1 MLDPESEQ
9 IREVCARF
17 GLAVYSAQCLEREL
31 AMLLAASGTPEYFTA
46 WDYDDRLA
54 GNFDSTFGALV
65 TMFAGTAGPT
75 DKQLLIELEKAV
87 RDRNELVHGYFWNRS
102 VEFASTE
109 GRTQMLEELDHLVRS
124 FDSLDAKVSVL
135 VNDLM
140 KKRGVTEDVVQA
152 QFEKLMS
159 GIAAPHDPKKLQKSV
174 VITAASE
181 WKVGEAVKCG
191 ILFVSDAGN
200 LVLGERGLCL
210 GPQAI
215 PTEHLKVKPEFA
227 KALPATVN
235 PKPKKA
241 DRWNYVIPLAKG
253 YDLRVRP
260 TEMNGRRVIRFGLQ
274 RRTSKAKS

>member
-9 IREVCARF
+9 IREVYAQF
-17 GLAVYSAQCLEREL
+17 GLAIYSAQCLEREL

-54 GNFDSTFGALV
+54 GNFDATFGALV
-65 TMFAGTAGPT
+65 KMFAEKAGPS
-75 DKQLLIELEKAV
+75 DQPLLAELEKAV
-87 RDRNELVHGYFWNRS
+87 GDRNELVHGYFWNRS
-102 VEFASTE
+102 VEFASTD
-109 GRTQMLEELDHLVRS
+109 GRGQMLDELAALVKS
-124 FDSLDAKVSVL
+124 FDTLDAKVSAL
-135 VNDLM
+135 VHDLM
-140 KKRGVTEDVVQA
+140 QKRGVTEHVVQA

-159 GIAAPHDPKKLQKSV
+159 GISAPHDPQKLQKLV
-174 VITAASE
+174 VITAACE
-181 WKVGEAVKCG
+181 WKVGETVKCG

-210 GPQAI
+210 GPQEI
-215 PTEHLKVKPEFA
+215 PSEHLRPKAEFA

-260 TEMNGRRVIRFGLQ
+260 AEVNGRRVIRFGL
-274 RRTSKAKS
+274 RGRITKAES

>member
-1 MLDPESEQ
+1 
-9 IREVCARF
+9 
-17 GLAVYSAQCLEREL
+17 
-31 AMLLAASGTPEYFTA
+31 
-46 WDYDDRLA
+46 
-54 GNFDSTFGALV
+54 
-65 TMFAGTAGPT
+65 
-75 DKQLLIELEKAV
+75 
-87 RDRNELVHGYFWNRS
+87 
-102 VEFASTE
+102 
-109 GRTQMLEELDHLVRS
+109 MLEELDHLVRS